1 MDEIANANYAWR
13 RASLAGVRFQPCSE
27 LQTIDLERLSGIAE
41 WLQGKSIWQFAYY
54 RAELNSVQGL
64 AMSRRTVWF
73 LLVMLAL
80 IPQMCAAQLKPYRV
94 LVVISDQWKDPRSF
108 LVSGSGEFQT
118 IVTMFKS
125 WGIPFDIL
133 RLDQSLMDP
142 NHFTD
147 FSGHARYGAIL
158 WDVPDENISD
168 SDQAVVTDAVEKLH
182 ISLIALGDRIRQS
195 AIQKLLGVRYKN
207 EHMNSAHPIASGNW
221 FLLRG
226 LPADLREQGPEVISM
241 RREQVDVTDAKV
253 LAETGGV
260 PQITEKEISGD
271 TRAIWIGG
279 DIDQMLLY
287 QPLRTALRRAVT
299 EAIGYSLNK
308 SWTKTI
314 ILTMDDM
321 GNAQNAW
328 LEHWHYPALTEE
340 QIRHSLIEP
349 LQAHHAVLS
358 LNIVPGF
365 VDDRQRRIVPTW
377 RQQFTDSFGT
387 GQDYVSTKKGL
398 DEGVALGVL
407 EIESH
412 GWTHMQP
419 DLSSPPGP
427 WWGSALMD
435 ERAEVGWYREF
446 YDVRRGREIT
456 AAEQKFHMQQSAD
469 WIQGEFGQFPLE
481 FSTGGNGVSD
491 SPDNNTWRLA
501 AEAGYGYY
509 GGYLGKDLA
518 VEGRADSNADF
529 GGSDDVPL
537 LLPAPPDGHD
547 RGISHDPNGFAKV
560 FERYPEHK
568 FTGLD
573 EYVGYQHADIRL
585 ASGVAVKNPTLT
597 VSYDPHYCRA
607 LIAKPSNWTFQVAD
621 WLRPNLQ
628 SFAMWVDGKNLGF
641 IKDETTVID
650 FAAGSQTH
658 TLELRSTK

>member
-1 MDEIANANYAWR
+1 MLR
-13 RASLAGVRFQPCSE
+13 RIFVLASF
-27 LQTIDLERLSGIAE
+27 
-41 WLQGKSIWQFAYY
+41 
-54 RAELNSVQGL
+54 
-64 AMSRRTVWF
+64 
-73 LLVMLAL
+73 L
-80 IPQMCAAQLKPYRV
+80 IPTLASAAQVQLKPYRV
-94 LVVISDQWKDPRSF
+94 LIVISNQWKDPRSF
-108 LVSGSGEFQT
+108 LVSGGGEFQT

-133 RLDQSLMDP
+133 RLDQTLMDP

-147 FSGHARYGAIL
+147 FSGHPRYGAIL

-168 SDQAVVTDAVEKLH
+168 MDQALVSDAVQKLH
-182 ISLIALGDRIRQS
+182 ISLIAIGDRIRQPM
-195 AIQKLLGVRYKN
+195 IQQLLGVHYKS
-207 EHMNSAHPIASGNW
+207 EHMNSAHPMIQGDS
-221 FLLRG
+221 FVLRG
-226 LPADLREQGPEVISM
+226 LPVDLREHGQGPDVIAM
-241 RREQVDVTDAKV
+241 RRVQVDVKDAKV
-253 LAETGGV
+253 LAQAGGA
-260 PQITEKEISGD
+260 PQITERVISSD

-299 EAIGYSLNK
+299 EAIGYSLEK
-308 SWTKTI
+308 AWTKTV

-328 LEHWHYPALTEE
+328 LEHWHYPALTQE
-340 QIRHSLIEP
+340 QIRHSLLEP

-365 VDDRQRRIVPTW
+365 VDDAKRRIVPTW
-377 RQQFTDSFGT
+377 KQQFTDEFGT
-387 GQDYVSTKKGL
+387 KQDYVSTKKGL
-398 DEGVALGVL
+398 DEGVAAGEL

-427 WWGSALMD
+427 WWGAPLMD

-446 YDVRRGREIT
+446 YDVRRDREIP

-469 WIQGEFGQFPLE
+469 WIEKEFGQFPLE
-481 FSTGGNGVSD
+481 FSTGGNGVSR

-509 GGYLGKDLA
+509 GGYLGHDLA
-518 VEGRADSNADF
+518 VEGRADSTADF

-547 RGISHDPNGFAKV
+547 RGIAHDPEGFAKV
-560 FERYPEHK
+560 FDRYPGYI

-573 EYVGYQHADIRL
+573 EYIGYQHASITTGEN
-585 ASGVAVKNPTLT
+585 SGAPDLT

-607 LIAKPSNWTFQVAD
+607 LIAKPSSWEFIVAD
-621 WLRPNLQ
+621 WSRPAFESSQL
-628 SFAMWVDGKNLGF
+628 WVDGRNLGPV
-641 IKDETTVID
+641 KQESTTIQ
-650 FAAGSQTH
+650 FQRGSQTH
-658 TLELRSTK
+658 VVEFRK

>member
-1 MDEIANANYAWR
+1 MSSRTIKFVLLLFAMTPHF
-13 RASLAGVRFQPCSE
+13 AS
-27 LQTIDLERLSGIAE
+27 
-41 WLQGKSIWQFAYY
+41 
-54 RAELNSVQGL
+54 
-64 AMSRRTVWF
+64 
-73 LLVMLAL
+73 
-80 IPQMCAAQLKPYRV
+80 AQLKPYRV
-94 LVVISDQWKDPRSF
+94 LIVISDQWKDPRSF
-108 LVSGSGEFQT
+108 MVSGGGEFQT

-133 RLDQSLMDP
+133 RLDQTLMDP
-142 NHFTD
+142 NQFTD
-147 FSGHARYGAIL
+147 FSGRARYGAIL
-158 WDVPDENISD
+158 WDVPDDNISET
-168 SDQAVVTDAVEKLH
+168 DQGIVADAVQMLH
-182 ISLIALGDRIRQS
+182 ISLIAIGDRIRQPV
-195 AIQKLLGVRYKN
+195 IQRLLGIHYKN
-207 EHMNSAHPIASGNW
+207 QHMNSAHPMVTAPS
-221 FLLRG
+221 FVLRG
-226 LPADLREQGPEVISM
+226 LPADLHQQGPDVISM
-241 RREQVDVTDAKV
+241 RRVQVDVTGAKI
-253 LAETGGV
+253 LAEAGGV
-260 PQITEKEISGD
+260 PQVTEKEITDD

-299 EAIGYSLNK
+299 EAIGYALTK

-314 ILTMDDM
+314 VLTMDDM

-358 LNIVPGF
+358 LNVVPGF
-365 VDDRQRRIVPTW
+365 VDDAQRRIVPTW
-377 RQQFTDSFGT
+377 QQQFTDSFGT
-387 GQDYVSTKKGL
+387 KQDYISTKKGL
-398 DEGVALGVL
+398 DAGVALGVL

-419 DLSSPPGP
+419 DLTSPPGP
-427 WWGSALMD
+427 WWRSPLMD

-456 AAEQKFHMQQSAD
+456 AAEQKFHMQQSAE
-469 WIQGEFGQFPLE
+469 WIQQEFGQFPLE
-481 FSTGGNGVSD
+481 FSTGGNGVSR

-547 RGISHDPNGFAKV
+547 RGISHDPEGFAKV
-560 FERYPEHK
+560 FDRYPGHL

-573 EYVGYQHADIRL
+573 EYVGYQHADTGTTSAKAFKGL
-585 ASGVAVKNPTLT
+585 TLT
-597 VSYDPHYCRA
+597 VFYDPHYCRA
-607 LIAKPSNWTFQVAD
+607 LISKPSSWNFEIAD
-621 WLRPNLQ
+621 WLRPSLESSQ
-628 SFAMWVDGKNLGF
+628 IWVDGKNSGSV
-641 IKDETTVID
+641 KNETTAVE
-650 FAAGSQTH
+650 FQAGSQTH
-658 TLELRSTK
+658 ALELRPK

>member
-1 MDEIANANYAWR
+1 MVYRIVAFILWLVPMIGTAAN
-13 RASLAGVRFQPCSE
+13 
-27 LQTIDLERLSGIAE
+27 
-41 WLQGKSIWQFAYY
+41 
-54 RAELNSVQGL
+54 
-64 AMSRRTVWF
+64 
-73 LLVMLAL
+73 
-80 IPQMCAAQLKPYRV
+80 AQLKPYRV
-94 LVVISDQWKDPRSF
+94 LIVISDQWKDPRSY
-108 LVSGSGEFQT
+108 LVGGGGEFQT

-133 RLDQSLMDP
+133 RLDQTLMDP

-147 FSGHARYGAIL
+147 FAGHARYGAIL
-158 WDVPDENISD
+158 WDVPDEHVSD
-168 SDQAVVTDAVEKLH
+168 TDQALVSDAVQKLH
-182 ISLIALGDRIRQS
+182 ISLIAIGDRVKQPV
-195 AIQKLLGVRYKN
+195 IQQLLGIHYKS
-207 EHMNSAHPIASGNW
+207 EHMNSAHPIIKGDS
-221 FLLRG
+221 FVLRG
-226 LPADLREQGPEVISM
+226 LPADLREHGQGPDVISM
-241 RREQVDVTDAKV
+241 RRVQVDITDARV
-253 LAETGGV
+253 LAEAGGV
-260 PQITEKEISGD
+260 PQVTEREIDGN

-287 QPLRTALRRAVT
+287 QSLRTALHRAIT
-299 EAIGYSLNK
+299 EAIGYCLDK
-308 SWTKTI
+308 TWTKTI

-365 VDDRQRRIVPTW
+365 VDDSQRRIVPTW
-377 RQQFTDSFGT
+377 KQQFADEFGT
-387 GQDYVSTKKGL
+387 KQDYVSTKRGL

-419 DLSSPPGP
+419 DLTSPPGP
-427 WWGSALMD
+427 WWGSPLMD

-446 YDVRRGREIT
+446 YDVRRNREIS

-469 WIQGEFGQFPLE
+469 WIEKEFGLFPLE
-481 FSTGGNGVSD
+481 FSTGGNAVSR
-491 SPDNNTWRLA
+491 SPDDNTWRLA

-509 GGYLGKDLA
+509 GGYLGRDLA

-547 RGISHDPNGFAKV
+547 RGITHDPEGFATV
-560 FERYPEHK
+560 FDRYPGYT

-573 EYVGYQHADIRL
+573 EYIGYQHADVSTVQQNPRDTKL
-585 ASGVAVKNPTLT
+585 MVA
-597 VSYDPHYCRA
+597 YDPHYCRA
-607 LIAKPSNWTFQVAD
+607 LISKPSGWNFVVAD
-621 WLRPNLQ
+621 WLLPRLKGWHV
-628 SFAMWVDGKNLGF
+628 WVDGQNLGPVTQ
-641 IKDETTVID
+641 ESTVIK
-650 FAAGSQTH
+650 FAGGSQTH
-658 TLELRSTK
+658 VLELRTH